1 MFALADANNFFVSCE
16 RVFNPSLRG
25 KPVVVLSN
33 NDGCVIARSNEAK
46 ALGIQMGVP
55 LYQIKSL
62 VEEKQVQVF
71 SSNYVLYSDM
81 SQRVMNLL
89 SQYVPEIEQYSIDE
103 CFIDFRSFN
112 RFDLLSYGQQ
122 IVKTIYKGIN
132 VPISMGIAPT
142 KTLAKVAS
150 KMAKKMG
157 DRGGV
162 VMLESETEV
171 EIALRQFPITD
182 VWGIGRR
189 YGKKLLDC
197 HINTALDFVRMPQ
210 SWVKK
215 QMTVVG
221 ERTWLELQGQSCV
234 DFELYPPDKKQICC
248 SRSFTPMIESLDALT
263 EAVAS
268 FAAQVA
274 QKLRQE
280 EQATN
285 TLMVFI
291 ASNRHRTDLPQYANN
306 RLYTFPVATADTT
319 LIVKGAVTALK
330 DIFQKEIAYK
340 KAGVVLLNMVD
351 QSAIQTNLF
360 HASDSEEH
368 KKLMEVMD
376 SLNAQFGRGTVKTGA
391 EGVRTKSLYNRSFL
405 SPNYSTKLQDVIQ
418 INV

>member
-55 LYQIKSL
+55 LYQIKAL
-62 VEEKQVQVF
+62 VDEKQVRVF

-81 SQRVMNLL
+81 SQRVVNLL
-89 SQYVPEIEQYSIDE
+89 SQYAPEIEQYSIDE

-112 RFDLLSYGQQ
+112 RFDLLSYGRQM
-122 IVKTIYKGIN
+122 VKTIYKGIN
-132 VPISMGIAPT
+132 IPISMGIAPT

-171 EIALRQFPITD
+171 EIALRNLPITD

-189 YGKKLLDC
+189 YGKKLLDY

-221 ERTWLELQGQSCV
+221 ERTWMELQGKSCI
-234 DFELYPPDKKQICC
+234 DFESYPPDKKQICC
-248 SRSFTPMIESLDALT
+248 SRSFTPMIEKFDDLS

-280 EQATN
+280 EQAAN
-285 TLMVFI
+285 TLMVFV
-291 ASNRHRTDLPQYANN
+291 ASNRHRQDLPQYANN

-319 LIVKGAVTALK
+319 LIVKGAVAALK
-330 DIFQKEIAYK
+330 DVFQKEIAYK
-340 KAGVVLLNMVD
+340 KAGVILLNLVD

-368 KKLMEVMD
+368 KKLMAAVD
-376 SLNAQFGRGTVKTGA
+376 AINAHFGRGMVKTGA

-418 INV
+418 IKV

>member
-1 MFALADANNFFVSCE
+1 
-16 RVFNPSLRG
+16 
-25 KPVVVLSN
+25 
-33 NDGCVIARSNEAK
+33 
-46 ALGIQMGVP
+46 
-55 LYQIKSL
+55 
-62 VEEKQVQVF
+62 
-71 SSNYVLYSDM
+71 
-81 SQRVMNLL
+81 
-89 SQYVPEIEQYSIDE
+89 
-103 CFIDFRSFN
+103 
-112 RFDLLSYGQQ
+112 
-122 IVKTIYKGIN
+122 
-132 VPISMGIAPT
+132 MGIAPT

>member
-16 RVFNPSLRG
+16 RVFNPSLRE

-46 ALGIQMGVP
+46 AMGIQMGVP
-55 LYQIKSL
+55 HYQIKGL

-81 SQRVMNLL
+81 SQRVMSLL

-112 RFDLLSYGQQ
+112 RFDLLSYGRQ

-132 VPISMGIAPT
+132 IPISMGIAPT

-150 KMAKKMG
+150 KMAKKVSSQ
-157 DRGGV
+157 GGV

-171 EIALRQFPITD
+171 EIALRNFPVTD

-189 YGKKLLDC
+189 YGKKLLDF
-197 HINTALDFVRMPQ
+197 HINTALDFVKMPQ

-221 ERTWLELQGQSCV
+221 ERTWLELQGQPCIS
-234 DFELYPPDKKQICC
+234 FESYPPDKKQICC
-248 SRSFTPMIESLDALT
+248 SRSFTPMIEQFDVLA

-268 FAAQVA
+268 FASQVA

-280 EQATN
+280 GQVAN
-285 TLMVFI
+285 TVMVFI
-291 ASNRHRTDLPQYANN
+291 ASNHHRTDLPQYANSK
-306 RLYTFPVATADTT
+306 LYAFPVATSDTT
-319 LIVKGAVTALK
+319 LIVKGAVSVLK
-330 DIFQKEIAYK
+330 DIYQKDIAYK
-340 KAGVVLLNMVD
+340 KAGVVLLNIVD

-368 KKLMEVMD
+368 KKLMATMD
-376 SLNAQFGRGTVKTGA
+376 ALNAHFGRGTVKTGA
-391 EGVRTKSLYNRSFL
+391 EGFRTKSLYNRSFL

-418 INV
+418 IKV